1 VIGSYKP
8 TEFILNFGYV
18 IHLFLPSKVV
28 SMIKRNDQSVE
39 DTGDG
44 LPDDL
49 EESLEV
55 LIERDNPMANAA
67 ERALE
72 IL

>member
-1 VIGSYKP
+1 
-8 TEFILNFGYV
+8 
-18 IHLFLPSKVV
+18 
-28 SMIKRNDQSVE
+28 MIKRNDQSVE